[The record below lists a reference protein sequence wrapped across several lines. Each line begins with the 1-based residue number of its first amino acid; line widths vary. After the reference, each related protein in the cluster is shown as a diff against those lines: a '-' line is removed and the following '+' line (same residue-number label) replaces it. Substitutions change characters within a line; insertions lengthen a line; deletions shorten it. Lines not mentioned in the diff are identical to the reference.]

1 MTEKP
6 TNNNYRFLDDNSQ
19 VSVVIPTYN
28 RYNMLTRLL
37 RSLEETEYPV
47 REIIVVD
54 DCSTDTSYE
63 KLCFEFPYIK
73 YIRHDHVMYV
83 GESRNDGI
91 RTALGE
97 FIFMVDDDNT
107 VEPDCITH
115 LVEQISKDTSIG
127 VTAPVTCYY
136 SNKNMVMYAGSL
148 YSRYSRRTIFLYMD
162 KPYSE
167 VASKVFETDGFAN
180 SYMFRSS
187 DVRKVYPIPKEILF
201 GGEDGYIQFRIKKEL
216 GLKLVLVGRARVYHD
231 IAPHQLFS
239 RMTPFKLYYAMRG
252 KITFE
257 KRLDEPFKKI
267 IFYIAIPVYVAF
279 YLNWAI
285 SSKDKVKGIIA
296 VMRGL
301 KDGLLGIYVNRY

>member
-1 MTEKP
+1 MEKKP
-6 TNNNYRFLDDNSQ
+6 NNNYRFLDDNSQ

-28 RYNMLTRLL
+28 RYDMLKRLI

-54 DCSTDTSYE
+54 DCSSDTSYE
-63 KLCFEFPYIK
+63 KLCLEFPYIK

-91 RTALGE
+91 RIALGD

-107 VEPDCITH
+107 VDPKCISH
-115 LVEQISKDTSIG
+115 LVNQISKDTSIG
-127 VTAPVTCYY
+127 VAAPVTCYY

-148 YSRYSRRTIFLYMD
+148 FSRYSRRTIFLYMD
-162 KPYSE
+162 RPYSE
-167 VASKVFETDGFAN
+167 LRSKVYETDGFAN
-180 SYMFRSS
+180 SYMFRSHA
-187 DVRKVYPIPKEILF
+187 VRKVYPIPKEILF

-216 GLKLVLVGRARVYHD
+216 GLKLVLVGNARVYHD
-231 IAPHQLFS
+231 IAPHQVFT
-239 RMTPFKLYYAMRG
+239 RMTPFKLYYAIRG

-257 KRLDEPFKKI
+257 KRLEEPRKKI
-267 IFYIAIPVYVAF
+267 LFYIAIPVYFAF
-279 YLNWAI
+279 YVNWALR
-285 SSKDKVKGIIA
+285 SNSKFNGLIA

-301 KDGLLGIYVNRY
+301 KDGLLGIYANRY

>member
-1 MTEKP
+1 MEKKP
-6 TNNNYRFLDDNSQ
+6 NNNYRFLDDNSQ

-28 RYNMLTRLL
+28 RYDMLKRLI

-54 DCSTDTSYE
+54 DCSSDTSYE
-63 KLCFEFPYIK
+63 KLCLEFPYIK

-91 RTALGE
+91 RIALGD

-107 VEPDCITH
+107 VDPKCISH
-115 LVEQISKDTSIG
+115 LVNQISKDTSIG
-127 VTAPVTCYY
+127 VAAPVTCYY

-148 YSRYSRRTIFLYMD
+148 FSRYSRRTIFLYMD
-162 KPYSE
+162 RPYSE
-167 VASKVFETDGFAN
+167 LRSKVYETDGFAN
-180 SYMFRSS
+180 SYMFRSYA
-187 DVRKVYPIPKEILF
+187 VRKVYPIPKEILL

-216 GLKLVLVGRARVYHD
+216 GLKLVLVGNARVYHD
-231 IAPHQLFS
+231 IAPHQVFT
-239 RMTPFKLYYAMRG
+239 RMTPFKLYYAIRG

-257 KRLDEPFKKI
+257 KRLEEPRKKI
-267 IFYIAIPVYVAF
+267 LFYIAIPVYFAF
-279 YLNWAI
+279 YVNWALR
-285 SSKDKVKGIIA
+285 SNSKFNGLIA

-301 KDGLLGIYVNRY
+301 KDGLLGIYANRY

>member
-1 MTEKP
+1 MEKKP
-6 TNNNYRFLDDNSQ
+6 NNNYRFLDDNSQ

-28 RYNMLTRLL
+28 RYDMLKRLI

-54 DCSTDTSYE
+54 DCSSDTSYE
-63 KLCFEFPYIK
+63 KLCLEFPYIK

-91 RTALGE
+91 RIALGD

-107 VEPDCITH
+107 VDPKCISH
-115 LVEQISKDTSIG
+115 LVNQISRDTSIG
-127 VTAPVTCYY
+127 VAAPVTCYY

-148 YSRYSRRTIFLYMD
+148 FSRYSRRTIFLYMD
-162 KPYSE
+162 RPYSE
-167 VASKVFETDGFAN
+167 LRSKVYETDGFAN
-180 SYMFRSS
+180 SYMFRSYA
-187 DVRKVYPIPKEILF
+187 VRKVYPIPKEILL

-216 GLKLVLVGRARVYHD
+216 GLKLVLVGNARVYHD
-231 IAPHQLFS
+231 IAPHQVFT
-239 RMTPFKLYYAMRG
+239 RMTPFKLYYAIRG

-257 KRLDEPFKKI
+257 KRLEEPRKKI
-267 IFYIAIPVYVAF
+267 LFYIAIPVYFAF
-279 YLNWAI
+279 YVNWALR
-285 SSKDKVKGIIA
+285 SNSKFNGLIA

-301 KDGLLGIYVNRY
+301 KDGLLGIYANRY

>member
-1 MTEKP
+1 MEKNP
-6 TNNNYRFLDDNSQ
+6 NNNYRFLDDKSQ

-28 RYNMLTRLL
+28 RYDMLKRLIS
-37 RSLEETEYPV
+37 SLEETEYPV

-63 KLCFEFPYIK
+63 KLCIEFPYIK

-91 RTALGE
+91 RIALGD

-107 VEPDCITH
+107 VDPKCISH
-115 LVEQISKDTSIG
+115 LVNQISKDTSIG
-127 VTAPVTCYY
+127 VAAPVTCYY

-148 YSRYSRRTIFLYMD
+148 FSRYSRRTIFLYMD
-162 KPYSE
+162 RPYSE
-167 VASKVFETDGFAN
+167 LRSKVYETDGFAN
-180 SYMFRSS
+180 SYMFRSYA
-187 DVRKVYPIPKEILF
+187 VRKVYPIPKEILL

-216 GLKLVLVGRARVYHD
+216 GLKLVLVGNARVYHD
-231 IAPHQLFS
+231 IAPHQVFT
-239 RMTPFKLYYAMRG
+239 RMTPFKLYYAIRG

-257 KRLDEPFKKI
+257 KRLEEPRKKI
-267 IFYIAIPVYVAF
+267 LFYIAIPVYFAF
-279 YLNWAI
+279 YVNWALR
-285 SSKDKVKGIIA
+285 SNSKFNGLIA

-301 KDGLLGIYVNRY
+301 KDGLLGIYANRY